1 MARGE
6 RHGTVVRVRERKRA
20 TGEELSMAIRGLLL
34 VSVDVLRAAGE
45 VRTLDVEW
53 IEENVRIPGT
63 GDTEVSQDH
72 IRRGRAGSVGEAR

>member
-6 RHGTVVRVRERKRA
+6 RRGKVVRVRDRA
-20 TGEELSMAIRGLLL
+20 RVTGEELSMAIRGLLL

-63 GDTEVSQDH
+63 GDTE
-72 IRRGRAGSVGEAR
+72 